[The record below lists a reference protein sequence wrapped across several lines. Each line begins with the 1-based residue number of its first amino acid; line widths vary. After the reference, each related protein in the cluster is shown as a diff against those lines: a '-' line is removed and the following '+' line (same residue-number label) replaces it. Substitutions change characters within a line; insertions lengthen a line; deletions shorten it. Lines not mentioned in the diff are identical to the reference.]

1 MPVNIGRREL
11 IAALGSAAAWPLT
24 ARAQQAMPVVGFL
37 GFGSPASSTGLV
49 ARFRQGLA
57 EAGYVEGRN
66 VAIEFRWWADV
77 QLAQMQAL
85 ATDLIQHRVAVL
97 VAVGALSPAF
107 AAKTVTSTI
116 PIVFVYGGDPMK
128 DGLVASLN
136 RPGSNVTGVTFIA
149 TELASKRLE
158 LLHEMIPSVTTVAFL
173 TGDSSFV
180 AYAERTGTMLAAG
193 RALGLQVIVVE
204 CRSDRDFE
212 AAFATLVQRQAGALI
227 LGNTP
232 FDNLN
237 KVVALAAHHKIPAI
251 YFDSWFVVGGGLMSY
266 SADRAALWRQVGVTY
281 VGPILKGASPADLPV
296 QRPTKFELVI
306 NLKTAKALGLTVPPM
321 LLARA
326 DEVIE

>member
-1 MPVNIGRREL
+1 MSR
-11 IAALGSAAAWPLT
+11 
-24 ARAQQAMPVVGFL
+24 VG
-37 GFGSPASSTGLV
+37 TI
-49 ARFRQGLA
+49 
-57 EAGYVEGRN
+57 
-66 VAIEFRWWADV
+66 AIEFRWWADV

-116 PIVFVYGGDPMK
+116 PIVFVYGGDPVK
-128 DGLVASLN
+128 DGLVAGLN

-180 AYAERTGTMLAAG
+180 SYAERTGTMLAAG
-193 RALGLQVIVVE
+193 RALGLQVIFVE
-204 CRSDRDFE
+204 CRGDRDFE
-212 AAFATLVQRQAGALI
+212 AAFASLVQRQAGALI

-266 SADRAALWRQVGVTY
+266 SADRAALWRQVGVNY
-281 VGPILKGASPADLPV
+281 VGPILKGAN
-296 QRPTKFELVI
+296 PTRFRQFI
-306 NLKTAKALGLTVPPM
+306 SIAGS
-321 LLARA
+321 LLEAA
-326 DEVIE
+326 

>member
-1 MPVNIGRREL
+1 VKRRAF
-11 IAALGSAAAWPLT
+11 IAGLGSAVAWPLV
-24 ARAQQAMPVVGFL
+24 ARAQQPALPVIGFL

-49 ARFRQGLA
+49 ADFRQGLT

-97 VAVGALSPAF
+97 VTFGALSPAF

-116 PIVFVYGGDPMK
+116 PIVFVYGGDPVK

-136 RPGSNVTGVTFIA
+136 RPGSNVTGVTFLT

-158 LLHEMIPSVTTVAFL
+158 LLHEMIPGVTTVAFL

-180 AYAERTGTMLAAG
+180 AYAERTGTMLEAG

-232 FDNLN
+232 FNNLD
-237 KVVALAAHHKIPAI
+237 KIVALAAHYKIPAI
-251 YFDSWFVVGGGLMSY
+251 YFESWLVVGGGLMSY
-266 SADRAALWRQVGVTY
+266 SADRAALWRQVGVNY
-281 VGPILKGASPADLPV
+281 VGPILKGANPANLSV
-296 QRPTKFELVI
+296 QLPTKYVLVI
-306 NLKTAKALGLTVPPM
+306 NLKTAKVLGIEVPPS